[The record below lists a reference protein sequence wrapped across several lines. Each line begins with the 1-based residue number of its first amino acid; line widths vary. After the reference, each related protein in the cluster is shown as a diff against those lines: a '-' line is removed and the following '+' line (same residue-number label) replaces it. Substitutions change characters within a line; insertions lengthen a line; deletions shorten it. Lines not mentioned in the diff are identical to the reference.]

1 MELGPLQHEDVD
13 IGDPTPV
20 RCLKN
25 GLWLSKDR
33 DLPFAVLVSSAVE
46 FGTVVVDI
54 AEREIYDGNL
64 EDYH

>member
-1 MELGPLQHEDVD
+1 VELGPLQHEDVD

-54 AEREIYDGNL
+54 AE
-64 EDYH
+64 